1 MTALHS
7 DIAFFHQLANRAA
20 QETLPRFL
28 SSHHLNIDTKV
39 KEGVSFDPVTEADR
53 QAEIAMRALIN
64 AAYPSHSVLVEEFGL
79 SDESDKNGE
88 SEYQWIL
95 DPVDGTRPFL
105 LGLPVWGTLMGLTY
119 RERAIMGMM
128 SQPYTG
134 ERFWADGE
142 RSWHSSPHGTFVMK
156 TRKNITLE
164 NAILHT
170 NSPEPISRF
179 PSVKLTA
186 LMDRV
191 LMTRFGGE
199 CYAMAMVAT
208 GRIDLCFDYALQ
220 PYDIAAF
227 IPIIEQA
234 GGCVTTL
241 DGGRPEKGGAI
252 LASGCPRLHQQALA
266 ILNGND

>member
-1 MTALHS
+1 MNTHHP

-28 SSHHLNIDTKV
+28 PGHTLSVDTKI
-39 KEGVSFDPVTEADR
+39 KKGVSFDPVTDADR
-53 QAEIAMRALIN
+53 QAEVALREMIS
-64 AAYPSHSVLVEEFGL
+64 AAYPQHSILGEEFGL
-79 SDESDKNGE
+79 TGE
-88 SEYQWIL
+88 GDYQWIL
-95 DPVDGTRPFL
+95 DPVDGTRPFM
-105 LGLPVWGTLMGLTY
+105 LGLPVWGTLVGLICRGTPV
-119 RERAIMGMM
+119 MGMM

-142 RSWHSSPHGTFVMK
+142 RSWHSSPHGTYVMK
-156 TRKNITLE
+156 TRKNITLA

-170 NSPEPISRF
+170 NSPEPMPRF
-179 PSVKLTA
+179 PEIRLTD
-186 LMDRV
+186 LMEKV

-199 CYAMAMVAT
+199 CYAMAMVAA
-208 GRIDLCFDYALQ
+208 GKIDLCFDYALQ

-241 DGGRPEKGGAI
+241 DGGPAIQGGAV
-252 LASGCPRLHQQALA
+252 LASGCPRLHQQVLT
-266 ILNGND
+266 ILNKNI